1 MATRTDGMPTFGS
14 GAVRHSFVVILWAV
28 WAVLTANEFVGDAFG
43 LPLYLLLLVGGFPLG
58 VVFFAWTT
66 RTKRGRMAK
75 RLYDDA
81 PSGQQLMAGVALL
94 VPLAALAYV
103 LTVVDVS
110 VMALLVLWISAIVG
124 YQQSTFVTTHTEP
137 E

>member
-1 MATRTDGMPTFGS
+1 MATRSSGSSTFGD
-14 GAVRHSFVVILWAV
+14 GAVRHSFFVILWAV

-43 LPLYLLLLVGGFPLG
+43 LPFYLLLLVGGFLLG
-58 VVFFAWTT
+58 GAFVAWTT

-81 PSGQQLMAGVALL
+81 PPGQQFAIGIALL
-94 VPLAALAYV
+94 VPLAALAYGLSV
-103 LTVVDVS
+103 INVSLVV
-110 VMALLVLWISAIVG
+110 LLVLWFSAIVG
-124 YQQSTFVTTHTEP
+124 YQQLTFVTSHAGP

>member
-1 MATRTDGMPTFGS
+1 MATRTKGVSTFGS

-28 WAVLTANEFVGDAFG
+28 WAVLTANEYVGDAFG

-58 VVFFAWTT
+58 VAFFAWTA

-94 VPLAALAYV
+94 VPLAAVAYV
-103 LTVVDVS
+103 LTLIDVS
-110 VMALLVLWISAIVG
+110 LVVLLVLWMSAIVG
-124 YQQSTFVTTHTEP
+124 YQQSTFVATHAEP

>member
-1 MATRTDGMPTFGS
+1 MATWTEELPTFGS
-14 GAVRHSFVVILWAV
+14 GAVRHSLFTIVWAV
-28 WAVLTANEFVGDAFG
+28 WAVLTAHEYVGDAFG
-43 LPLYLLLLVGGFPLG
+43 LPLYLLLLVGGFLLG

-81 PSGQQLMAGVALL
+81 PSGQQLMAGVVLL
-94 VPLAALAYV
+94 VPLAAVGYV
-103 LTVVDVS
+103 LTLMNVS
-110 VMALLVLWISAIVG
+110 LVILLVLWMSAIVG
-124 YQQSTFVTTHTEP
+124 YQQSMFVATHTGP